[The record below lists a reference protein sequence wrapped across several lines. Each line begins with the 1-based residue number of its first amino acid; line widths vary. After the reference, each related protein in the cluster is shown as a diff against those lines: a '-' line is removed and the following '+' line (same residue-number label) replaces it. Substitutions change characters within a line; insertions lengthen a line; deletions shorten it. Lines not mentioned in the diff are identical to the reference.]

1 MTLHPEEREVG
12 VRELHDRLSEYL
24 ERVEAGADIFV
35 TRRGKRIARLSG
47 VDRED
52 PLTSLVERGLVR
64 LPESPRQ
71 PRRAR
76 VSSGGSVSD
85 LVAEQRR

>member
-1 MTLHPEEREVG
+1 MTLHPHEREVG

-24 ERVEAGADIFV
+24 ERVEAGDDIFV

-52 PLTSLVERGLVR
+52 PLKDLVERGIVR
-64 LPESPRQ
+64 MPGSSRG

-76 VSSGGSVSD
+76 VHADGSVSD